1 MSTYKAII
9 SYDGRLYKG
18 FQKQPGKVT
27 IQGELERTLSY
38 LLGEKIHIHGA
49 GRTDAGVSAA
59 GQVISFKRNKPI
71 ADLNKAKY
79 VWNRLLPSDIYCR
92 FFEAVPDDFD
102 ARHSAIKKVYSYSFS
117 YRDRNPLHPFV
128 APLQVKGFD
137 YPLFVKA
144 MGIYEGKHDFKNFTT
159 KKEDK
164 DSFIREL
171 SILSIEEQDGV
182 VKVRLMSNGF
192 MTYMVRMLIAS
203 AWKVAIKKFSLEF
216 LQNHLDSEDRDILS
230 FKSDPR
236 GLLLEE
242 VIYDE

>member
-18 FQKQPGKVT
+18 FQKQPGKIT

-38 LLGEKIHIHGA
+38 LLDEKICIHGA
-49 GRTDAGVSAA
+49 GRTDAGVSAL
-59 GQVISFKRNKPI
+59 GQVVSFKRNKAI
-71 ADLNKAKY
+71 MDLEKTKY
-79 VWNRLLPSDIYCR
+79 VWNRLLPADIYCR
-92 FFEAVPDDFD
+92 SLEEMPDNFD
-102 ARHSAIKKVYSYSFS
+102 ARHSAIKKIYSYSFS
-117 YRDRNPLHPFV
+117 YRERNPLHPFE

-137 YPLFVKA
+137 YSLFVKA

-164 DSFIREL
+164 DFFVRDL
-171 SILSIEEQDGV
+171 SILSVEEQDGV

-203 AWKVAIKKFSLEF
+203 AWKVAVGKFSLEF
-216 LQNHLDSEDRDILS
+216 LSAHLDSKERDILS
-230 FKSDPR
+230 FKSDPK

>member
-18 FQKQPGKVT
+18 FQKQPGKIT

-38 LLGEKIHIHGA
+38 LLGEKICIHGA
-49 GRTDAGVSAA
+49 GRTDAGVSAL
-59 GQVISFKRNKPI
+59 GQAVSFKINKAI
-71 ADLNKAKY
+71 ADLDKTKY
-79 VWNRLLPSDIYCR
+79 VWNRLLPTDIYCR
-92 FFEAVPDDFD
+92 SLEEAPDDFD
-102 ARHSAIKKVYSYSFS
+102 ARHSAIKKIYSYSFS
-117 YRDRNPLHPFV
+117 YRERNPLHPFET
-128 APLQVKGFD
+128 PLQVKGFD

-171 SILSIEEQDGV
+171 SILSIEEKDGA

-203 AWKVAIKKFSLEF
+203 AWKVAIGKFSLEF
-216 LQNHLDSEDRDILS
+216 LSAHLDSKERDILS
-230 FKSDPR
+230 FKSDPK
-236 GLLLEE
+236 GLLLEK